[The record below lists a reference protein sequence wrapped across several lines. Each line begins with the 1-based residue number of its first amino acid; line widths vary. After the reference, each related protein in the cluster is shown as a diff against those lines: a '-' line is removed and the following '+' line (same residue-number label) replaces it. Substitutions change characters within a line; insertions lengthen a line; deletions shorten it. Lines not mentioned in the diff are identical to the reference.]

1 MLELELA
8 AKAPHFSPLGR
19 NILRGRQKCQG
30 MCTKSLFS
38 TQIIPW
44 DWDFEALEGHPW
56 GFPAA
61 GTSLCQS
68 LPQKQH
74 RGAAATCLRGSAVRS
89 DLRAPAPSDCG
100 DRKGRG
106 MVPRGMHWGRKRLT
120 LCTLIDSSLGKPWK
134 STRSQKPQQQHAED
148 GSSLKQGDCCP
159 GEMSPGRNLRAN
171 SRNHCP
177 TVTKLSGE
185 KGGEVG
191 GW

>member
-1 MLELELA
+1 M
-8 AKAPHFSPLGR
+8 S
-19 NILRGRQKCQG
+19 
-30 MCTKSLFS
+30 TKSLFS

-44 DWDFEALEGHPW
+44 DWDFEALEGHSW
-56 GFPAA
+56 EFPAA
-61 GTSLCQS
+61 GTSLCPS

-74 RGAAATCLRGSAVRS
+74 RGAAAACLRGSAMRS
-89 DLRAPAPSDCG
+89 DLRAPTPSDCG

-106 MVPRGMHWGRKRLT
+106 MVPRGMHWGRKRFDALHPDQFLSGEAT
-120 LCTLIDSSLGKPWK
+120 TC
-134 STRSQKPQQQHAED
+134 SQKPPRQHAED

-159 GEMSPGRNLRAN
+159 GEMPPGRNLRAN